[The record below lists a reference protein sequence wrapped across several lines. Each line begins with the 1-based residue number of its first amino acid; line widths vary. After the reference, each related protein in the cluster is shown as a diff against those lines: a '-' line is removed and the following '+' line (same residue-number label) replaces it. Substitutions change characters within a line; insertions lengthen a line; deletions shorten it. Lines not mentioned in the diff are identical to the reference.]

1 MKKQKKEDI
10 IWASGRHLTTYLP
23 DNFDKWPQDKL
34 YSFIEDN
41 ICEQYEYW
49 DRENV
54 WSEICDLADS
64 MRRHIHH
71 EKTKK
76 AR

>member
-23 DNFDKWPQDKL
+23 DNFDKWPHEKL

-41 ICEQYEYW
+41 IANNTSVGIGKMFGQKF
-49 DRENV
+49 V
-54 WSEICDLADS
+54 I
-64 MRRHIHH
+64 
-71 EKTKK
+71 
-76 AR
+76 